1 MSSNID
7 EHVRRLPPS
16 ANEGGALL
24 GLSRERSGGLLRWK
38 APRAL
43 ERRRIDVLRRE
54 RARSTGKGLLRQP
67 DPAAERGVRG
77 RDRRGCR
84 QPRKQR
90 RSCSP
95 HASAH
100 EVWVSKGL
108 KPAVRRQARGRWRP
122 DDREVVR
129 RRARRQRC
137 HGPSSTQKPS
147 AGGFIHGGRRLSPE
161 GKFRRVLVT

>member
-24 GLSRERSGGLLRWK
+24 GLSRERSGSLLRWK

-43 ERRRIDVLRRE
+43 DRRRIDVLRRE

-129 RRARRQRC
+129 RRARGRDAMVRARPRNRAPAGLPTAVGDCLQRGSFDGC
-137 HGPSSTQKPS
+137 S
-147 AGGFIHGGRRLSPE
+147 
-161 GKFRRVLVT
+161 